1 LKEIIKEMLDRV
13 GLLGFSQRTLAL
25 LRNSSIKEQSFQDNK
40 VKAIGDMVTS
50 LALFVVLAKLAS
62 TYVPFLYELKTIK
75 VVDEIALGIYLLAQT
90 FVVSVVLMLSLSVVL
105 LPKGI
110 KFHSLIFYHN
120 FRVKALINIPFFVLF
135 SIMLGKTFDGSGSL
149 DFEFND
155 PRLYVALACIA
166 LMAFILIKLLFL
178 PLKSYLEEFYGRK
191 VSILMT
197 CICILCAFLA
207 NGYFS
212 FGHTNKLIIKE
223 EACKAIF
230 EMNKKNG
237 NVPNNL
243 DSSCF
248 LGKCISEFDK

>member
-1 LKEIIKEMLDRV
+1 MKEIIKEMLDRV
-13 GLLGFSQRTLAL
+13 GLLGFSQRALAL

-135 SIMLGKTFDGSGSL
+135 SIILGKTFDGSGSL

-178 PLKSYLEEFYGRK
+178 PLKGL
-191 VSILMT
+191 L
-197 CICILCAFLA
+197 
-207 NGYFS
+207 
-212 FGHTNKLIIKE
+212 
-223 EACKAIF
+223 
-230 EMNKKNG
+230 
-237 NVPNNL
+237 
-243 DSSCF
+243 
-248 LGKCISEFDK
+248 